1 MEVKKSSLEDL
12 VMNPTFWNNKKVL
25 LTGHTGFKGSWLSLW
40 LQKLNVNLVGFSNDI
55 PTNPSL
61 FELADVKSGMRSIM
75 GDIRNFDSLKEVVEE
90 HKPEIVIHM
99 AAQSLVQSAYKN
111 PIETYATNIMGT
123 VNLLEAVRAC
133 SNMCVVINVTSDKCY
148 DNKET
153 LRGYRED
160 DPMGGYDPYSSSKA
174 CSELITSAFRNSFFN
189 SKDYSNHGVALASVR
204 SGNVIGGGDWAKNR
218 LIPDII
224 RGIMERCPVMIR
236 NPESIRPWQH
246 VLDPLHGYLLL
257 IEKMWKNG
265 MNYAEG
271 WNFGPIDDD
280 AKSVSWLV
288 KKFEELWGK
297 KISTEYNDN
306 EFYYEAKYLSLDC
319 SKAKKNLD
327 WFPKLDISTSLEWTM
342 KWYKEFFQKKE
353 IRKLTE
359 EQIDQF
365 NLL

>member
-40 LQKLNVNLVGFSNDI
+40 LQKLNVNLVGFSNVI

-133 SNMCVVINVTSDKCY
+133 SNMCVIINVTSDKCY

-189 SKDYSNHGVALASVR
+189 SKDYSSHGVALASVR

-265 MNYAEG
+265 
-271 WNFGPIDDD
+271 
-280 AKSVSWLV
+280 SS
-288 KKFEELWGK
+288 
-297 KISTEYNDN
+297 
-306 EFYYEAKYLSLDC
+306 C
-319 SKAKKNLD
+319 
-327 WFPKLDISTSLEWTM
+327 
-342 KWYKEFFQKKE
+342 
-353 IRKLTE
+353 
-359 EQIDQF
+359 
-365 NLL
+365 